1 MSETGY
7 HIIVLAV
14 AAFSVIK
21 GFRRGFTGQISGIL
35 GFAFGTVSA
44 HIFETDVEIALRFI
58 LPWVRNAAGSAF
70 VYSVLSSVIVYS
82 LVYNTFKIFT
92 KVLRSAMQVF
102 YVGMLDS
109 ILGAMF
115 SLLKYMLLVSI
126 VYNLLLCIN
135 HKSTLLKYAS
145 ADDGN
150 IVESVVLLAPG
161 LLGCGSV
168 HDLSH
173 LLQLHEAKK
182 ISCNITTV
190 PLVITYESHNK
201 NLYANAQ
208 SKKPTRPNQW
218 ERDIKRN
225 QSGSQ
230 PRRGACNYGS

>member
-21 GFRRGFTGQISGIL
+21 GFKRGFTGQISGIL
-35 GFAFGTVSA
+35 GFAFGTVCA
-44 HIFETDVEIALRFI
+44 HVFEADVETVIRAI
-58 LPWVRNAAGSAF
+58 LPGVRHTAGGPF
-70 VYSVLSSVIVYS
+70 IYSVLSSVIVYGI
-82 LVYNTFKIFT
+82 VYTAFKMFT

-115 SLLKYMLLVSI
+115 SLLKYLLLLSI

-135 HKSTLLKYAS
+135 PNSPLLKYS
-145 ADDGN
+145 TADDGN
-150 IVESVVLLAPG
+150 IVESVMLLAPG

-173 LLQLHEAKK
+173 LIQLREAKK

-190 PLVITYESHNK
+190 PLVITYESHNI
-201 NLYANAQ
+201 NINGNA
-208 SKKPTRPNQW
+208 
-218 ERDIKRN
+218 
-225 QSGSQ
+225 
-230 PRRGACNYGS
+230 

>member
-14 AAFSVIK
+14 AAFSVIR
-21 GFRRGFTGQISGIL
+21 GFKRGFTGQISGIL

-44 HIFETDVEIALRFI
+44 HVFEPDVEVALRAI
-58 LPWVRNAAGSAF
+58 LPAVRHSAGAAF
-70 VYSVLSSVIVYS
+70 IYSVLSSVIVYS
-82 LVYNTFKIFT
+82 IVYMAFKVFT

-135 HKSTLLKYAS
+135 PKSPLLKYAS

-150 IVESVVLLAPG
+150 VVESVMLLAPG

-173 LLQLHEAKK
+173 LIQLREAKK
-182 ISCNITTV
+182 ISCNITLV
-190 PLVITYESHNK
+190 PVVI
-201 NLYANAQ
+201 
-208 SKKPTRPNQW
+208 
-218 ERDIKRN
+218 
-225 QSGSQ
+225 
-230 PRRGACNYGS
+230 NYDTPLSETAS